1 LDYPQRLEYLGLKT
15 LPIRRVKYDLLM
27 CYEIIISE
35 VSFHCNLLD
44 LSDFNTNCTSIT
56 PINVNAYMYFFSL
69 TVLPNTVVEASS
81 LHTFKRLL
89 DSADLCQF
97 AVLPYFLKIICVLFR
112 VLRAYIKWPCGT
124 VCSVRI
130 FFLIKL

>member
-1 LDYPQRLEYLGLKT
+1 MDYPQRLEYLGLKT

-44 LSDFNTNCTSIT
+44 LSDFNQTREHKYKLYKHHSDQCKCLH
-56 PINVNAYMYFFSL
+56 VFFSL

-81 LHTFKRLL
+81 LLTFKRLL

-97 AVLPYFLKIICVLFR
+97 AVLPYF
-112 VLRAYIKWPCGT
+112 
-124 VCSVRI
+124 
-130 FFLIKL
+130 